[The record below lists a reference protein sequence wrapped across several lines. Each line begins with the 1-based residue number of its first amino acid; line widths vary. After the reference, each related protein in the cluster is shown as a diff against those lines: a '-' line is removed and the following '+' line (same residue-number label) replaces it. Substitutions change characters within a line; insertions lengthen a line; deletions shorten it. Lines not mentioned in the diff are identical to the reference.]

1 MRRGWRLTGAA
12 WNVMRRD
19 STMVVLALIG
29 TACSMA
35 GAAVVLYAA
44 GYFSGA
50 SRSHSH
56 FVLPVLIAIYPLTL
70 ISVFFN
76 SALASA
82 AAAHFDGGRL
92 TVGEALGAAFGRIGR
107 IALWSLLAAGVGLL
121 ISEIASR
128 LPGGGRLVG
137 WLMGAAWSLA
147 TIFVV
152 PLLVLEDAG
161 PIEAL
166 RGSARLIKE
175 RWGEGLTG
183 VVSIGAWT
191 AIVMI
196 PVGILVAIGLIVF
209 ATSPAAGIAMIAIG
223 VIALLVVSAL
233 VSATKQVF
241 AVALYR
247 YATDTPVDGFAR
259 ADLEQPFS
267 KKR

>member
-1 MRRGWRLTGAA
+1 
-12 WNVMRRD
+12 
-19 STMVVLALIG
+19 
-29 TACSMA
+29 MA
-35 GAAVVLYAA
+35 GAAVVFYAA

-50 SRSHSH
+50 SHARSHLI
-56 FVLPVLIAIYPLTL
+56 LPWLIALYPLTL
-70 ISVFFN
+70 VSVFFN

-92 TVGEALGAAFGRIGR
+92 TVGEALGAAFSRIGR
-107 IALWSLLAAGVGLL
+107 IALWSLLAAGVGLV

-128 LPGGGRLVG
+128 IPGGGRVVG

-166 RGSARLIKE
+166 RGSAHLIKQ

-191 AIVMI
+191 ALVMI
-196 PVGILVAIGLIVF
+196 PVGVLIG
-209 ATSPAAGIAMIAIG
+209 IG
-223 VIALLVVSAL
+223 VIALVTNPVLGIALIAIGVVALLVVTAL

-247 YATDTPVDGFAR
+247 YATDAPVDGFAR
-259 ADLEQPFS
+259 TDLERPFTT
-267 KKR
+267 KK